1 MYRYKLFR
9 HFCLASKKKKRVW
22 WAREEKVSTLGFEP
36 RTNYYNVR
44 TSVNSCC
51 SVSLPSFLSGVQKK
65 KGIWW
70 AREKKS
76 LDTRI
81 RTKDQQI
88 TTVTTTVCR
97 STGLSYVELKSA
109 ADFRHVVAHFYDI
122 SILYIFI
129 CVMPTPEVLV

>member
-1 MYRYKLFR
+1 MRLCR
-9 HFCLASKKKKRVW
+9 SLS
-22 WAREEKVSTLGFEP
+22 STSLHVP
-36 RTNYYNVR
+36 VR
-44 TSVNSCC
+44 GADVP
-51 SVSLPSFLSGVQKK
+51 VQVIPSFLSGVQKK
-65 KGIWW
+65 KASLVGK
-70 AREKKS
+70 RRKS